1 MFPWLDA
8 KETGDNGPLEVGRK
22 DPFDAERAEERSGIA
37 DRDPFE
43 DNDRDDSGALVKHPS
58 QTASTVY
65 VRTPFYSFPRKEREK
80 LFCSLHSIV
89 DIAAIHPIQIPK
101 VVLKKGGER
110 KQARRVRREKR
121 LNYSAP
127 NLI

>member
-1 MFPWLDA
+1 MFPRLDA

-22 DPFDAERAEERSGIA
+22 DPLDAERAEERIGIA

-43 DNDRDDSGALVKHPS
+43 DNDRDDSALVKHPS

-80 LFCSLHSIV
+80 TFLFAPLDRGYCR
-89 DIAAIHPIQIPK
+89 HPSHPNSQSSAEERGGKEASKKSSEGKK
-101 VVLKKGGER
+101 VELLR
-110 KQARRVRREKR
+110 A
-121 LNYSAP
+121 
-127 NLI
+127 